1 MTFSAKYLNST
12 YCGIIMR
19 HDCPLEVEAWL
30 LQLELSSVYNSN
42 ASRQTTGE
50 EHQQRSD

>member
-30 LQLELSSVYNSN
+30 LQLELSSLLYV
-42 ASRQTTGE
+42 
-50 EHQQRSD
+50 